1 MDFKECEEK
10 LSVIKKLHTS
20 NDGRSKHIW
29 YKPKSVKS
37 IRIVTFDK
45 DEMFDTD
52 TISYL
57 SLSNDGILIQSELA
71 GVKSMNPFPLM
82 RIKEIEV
89 E

>member
-20 NDGRSKHIW
+20 NDDRSKHIW
-29 YKPKSVKS
+29 YKPKTVKS
-37 IRIVTFDK
+37 IRIVTSDK
-45 DEMFDTD
+45 DVMFDTD
-52 TISYL
+52 IVSYL

-71 GVKSMNPFPLM
+71 GVRSMNPFPLKKI
-82 RIKEIEV
+82 REIEV